1 MAETE
6 KAPTITDV
14 KNSLSN
20 ACGGYAKMY
29 HAAYAWCGGDYKA
42 KSRAMVLTA
51 IIDYVASKQKDIKPK
66 TGENPWYLFTDSH
79 WQERL
84 QMDRG
89 TMKTALDWLEKVGVI
104 GVRKFGAGKGE
115 IPKRHISLDL
125 ETLVT
130 LIRETQ
136 DRGPEASKVKHPRIL
151 DSGEIKPYL
160 LAPPKKETPRGEH
173 GRFKATAGNPAR
185 VTAEVS
191 AVSTVKF
198 PQGKGEIPAE
208 ATAGNSTDYLRE
220 VPQGAGE
227 IPVTKNM
234 LDNGKMITKTM
245 VDDIAGNCSDV
256 QQIGTLATHAA
267 SGVDLLRKVQDISLV
282 SGNEQQQPKPSETKE
297 TQKPPVPNLPE
308 EEKRTPS
315 VRAAA
320 IAFPKTSQF
329 LETIKGRMVPL
340 SSSLGEPWGV
350 LGFDDR
356 GSIAAA
362 CSLDWK
368 YAVRRNDLKDLVLA
382 FPGCPIEYWDIWES
396 ETDDE
401 GKPIPAKDRTTD
413 HGACI
418 AAVQAWLEYA
428 ETKGLPDPW
437 QDIAGKDRETE
448 WPKHGAK
455 IAKDAPSWEDRGFR
469 EYFKSAYQ
477 ELRRTK

>member
-1 MAETE
+1 MY
-6 KAPTITDV
+6 
-14 KNSLSN
+14 N
-20 ACGGYAKMY
+20 ALYECCGGGLNARSI
-29 HAAYAWCGGDYKA
+29 ATVW
-42 KSRAMVLTA
+42 TA
-51 IIDYVASKQKDIKPK
+51 IIDRTANEELDGKLVVDGGRNWIMFNDSFWKIRLRMSRPTIKV
-66 TGENPWYLFTDSH
+66 
-79 WQERL
+79 
-84 QMDRG
+84 
-89 TMKTALDWLEKVGVI
+89 ALDWLEAAKVIDIKKQKKGQQSYPTRYVALVPGTLETI
-104 GVRKFGAGKGE
+104 IDNIKGKGGSVE
-115 IPKRHISLDL
+115 DL
-125 ETLVT
+125 EFPLLTPEGTLLPPQEAAPV
-130 LIRETQ
+130 RESLKKDKAPKNGLDVRGE
-136 DRGPEASKVKHPRIL
+136 DRGRRHK
-151 DSGEIKPYL
+151 
-160 LAPPKKETPRGEH
+160 
-173 GRFKATAGNPAR
+173 KATVRPLTEGEDTNH
-185 VTAEVS
+185 
-191 AVSTVKF
+191 VKDLIKGV
-198 PQGKGEIPAE
+198 QGSYKRCEKE
-208 ATAGNSTDYLRE
+208 QR
-220 VPQGAGE
+220 
-227 IPVTKNM
+227 
-234 LDNGKMITKTM
+234 
-245 VDDIAGNCSDV
+245 GNCKTFDDQMKEDV
-256 QQIGTLATHAA
+256 QPFVRGLTTKSSLEEITEDIEKGTREDFSANPGSQQQPEEALATHAA

-308 EEKRTPS
+308 EEKRPPS